1 MLLPTLARSQRTR
14 IITSVAQ
21 GERAF
26 DEIAPRSIAV
36 TSKKNAATEIE
47 NTRRIPCYEIW
58 FA

>member
-26 DEIAPRSIAV
+26 DEIAPRSMAV
-36 TSKKNAATEIE
+36 TSKKNAAKEIK
-47 NTRRIPCYEIW
+47 NTRRIPCYEI
-58 FA
+58 